1 MSNHNYNKYYNKYE
15 NKQNRVTEPEQAA
28 PVATPEATQN
38 NVATPEIVNTIPD
51 VPCVAKVAEVT
62 NLNPEVSAEP
72 ETVAEPETKNGVVF
86 NCVKLNV
93 REKPVAGSRV
103 VSIIDANTELT
114 VTTDESIGNFY
125 KICTASGVEG
135 YCVKDYVRLV

>member
-1 MSNHNYNKYYNKYE
+1 MSNHNYNNYYKKFENNKNE
-15 NKQNRVTEPEQAA
+15 VKEPEQAA
-28 PVATPEATQN
+28 P
-38 NVATPEIVNTIPD
+38 EITSGIPD
-51 VPCVAKVAEVT
+51 VPGVAKAAEVT
-62 NLNPEVSAEP
+62 VLEPEVTTEPEVSTEP
-72 ETVAEPETKNGVVF
+72 EVTTEPEAKKGIVS
-86 NCVKLNV
+86 NCAKLNV

-114 VTTDESIGNFY
+114 VTIDESIGNFY

>member
-1 MSNHNYNKYYNKYE
+1 MSNHNYNNYYKRNEEK
-15 NKQNRVTEPEQAA
+15 R
-28 PVATPEATQN
+28 N
-38 NVATPEIVNTIPD
+38 N
-51 VPCVAKVAEVT
+51 
-62 NLNPEVSAEP
+62 
-72 ETVAEPETKNGVVF
+72 VAEPEQVAPAIVPEVTAAAPEVTTTVPEVSTAANVEPEAPVEPEAKNGVVF

>member
-1 MSNHNYNKYYNKYE
+1 MSNHNYNNYNKYYKRFE
-15 NKQNRVTEPEQAA
+15 DNKNEIKDPEQ
-28 PVATPEATQN
+28 T
-38 NVATPEIVNTIPD
+38 TPEITPEVTAAAPEITSAIPD
-51 VPCVAKVAEVT
+51 VPGVAKVAEVT
-62 NLNPEVSAEP
+62 VLEPEAPAEP
-72 ETVAEPETKNGVVF
+72 ETVNGVVA

-103 VSIIDANTELT
+103 VGIIDATTELT
-114 VTTDESIGNFY
+114 VSTDDSFGVFY